1 MVVLLTDTKYHKIL
15 RTFSLHS
22 FKDYCS
28 FEKLYPKL
36 NSVFHPTS
44 RHLEVGLKNLGCD
57 SLLNSFLVSKLTD
70 W

>member
-1 MVVLLTDTKYHKIL
+1 MVVLLTDAKYHKIL

-57 SLLNSFLVSKLTD
+57 SL
-70 W
+70 